1 MSHSHFPIRH
11 AVFVVYYNI
20 VFHVSYS
27 SLKGITK
34 IFKFDAKNPPQ
45 RRSTL
50 VYLIGTNIAVFRE
63 VLDQIHSVI
72 NQPES
77 AVDRTLDIKQYHIIV
92 FPTILYS
99 FEVLLEE
106 EGLFGFVEIHRF
118 NWDFIT
124 IDKGILSLEIPQI
137 FQEVFIREDRSLLS
151 SIAQSLRTMNMVSRR
166 PSIIMTYGDNANI
179 IADMIDRMDGPRKP
193 ANQSAERSDFRTML
207 IIDRNKD
214 YPSCLL
220 TPVVYSGLLL
230 EIFPSHSGI
239 LHIDEQENRIKSEK
253 MHFLKIKPKKE
264 PSKSKDAT
272 TNLRL
277 SEAVD
282 NIFQENRYRHFSDVI
297 NVLSGH
303 AKALGM
309 EGTNI
314 QGMQINEMHEYVAKK
329 LPKVASQKKELF
341 KHLILCENI
350 VNELGGNFE
359 QLQNLE
365 ESMLYNRNRKQTF
378 QKIQEVLST
387 DGHRLNVLRHICL
400 LYLTCTL
407 SADETTS
414 FMTNYLNAF
423 GFQYL
428 PVFSHLA
435 TAKLFP
441 SLPTMSRTKILT
453 NISLPKWQNQF
464 QTEANKFKLLPT
476 AADDTESSAAAKKPD
491 PVCPSYVF
499 NGSYIPLVAQLASA
513 LLSANKFDDILDKIG
528 HTDQICMHKYMNLSK
543 TNVRDVAAIV
553 KRGEIADVFLSQPRT
568 LFIFVVGG
576 VTYAEIAACQ
586 LVEKLTGAKIVI
598 GSNCILSGGDMM
610 EAAFS

>member
-1 MSHSHFPIRH
+1 MS
-11 AVFVVYYNI
+11 NI
-20 VFHVSYS
+20 HRI
-27 SLKGITK
+27 KGINK
-34 IFKFDAKNPPQ
+34 IYKFDARNPPL
-45 RRSTL
+45 RRSSL
-50 VYLIGTNIAVFRE
+50 LYFINANIGIFRE
-63 VLDQIHSVI
+63 VLDQINSVI
-72 NQPES
+72 HQSECS
-77 AVDRTLDIKQYHIIV
+77 SDQSLDIKRYHIIV
-92 FPTILYS
+92 FPTILHS
-99 FEVLLEE
+99 FEALLEE

-118 NWDFIT
+118 NWDFMT
-124 IDKGILSLEIPQI
+124 IDTAVLSLEIPQL
-137 FQEVFIREDRSLLS
+137 FKEVYIREDRSLLS
-151 SIAQSLRTMNMVSRR
+151 SIAQSLRILNMVTRR
-166 PSIIMTYGDNANI
+166 PATVITYGENAGI
-179 IADMIDRMDGPRKP
+179 IADMIDRMDGQRK

-230 EIFPSHSGI
+230 EIFPSRSGT
-239 LHIDEQENRIKSEK
+239 LHIDEHENRIKSEK
-253 MHFLKIKPKKE
+253 LHFLKIKPKKE
-264 PSKSKDAT
+264 PTKSKEAT

-277 SEAVD
+277 SEDVD
-282 NIFQENRYRHFSDVI
+282 SIFQENRYKHFSEVI
-297 NVLSGH
+297 NVLSGQ
-303 AKALGM
+303 AKMLGM
-309 EGTNI
+309 EGASI

-387 DGHRLNVLRHICL
+387 DGHRLNILRHICL

-435 TAKLFP
+435 AAKLFS
-441 SLPTMSRTKILT
+441 SLPTMSKTKILT

-464 QTEANKFKLLPT
+464 QTEANKFKLLP
-476 AADDTESSAAAKKPD
+476 AAAEDTVPPGGAEKSD
-491 PVCPSYVF
+491 PTCPSYVF
-499 NGSYIPLVAQLASA
+499 NGSYIPLVAQLAST
-513 LLSANKFDDILDKIG
+513 LLGSAKFDDILEKIG
-528 HTDQICMHKYMNLSK
+528 HTDQICMHKYLNYTK
-543 TNVRDVAAIV
+543 ANVRELAAIV
-553 KRGEIADVFLSQPRT
+553 RRGEIEDVFVSQPRT
-568 LFIFVVGG
+568 MFIFVVGG

-586 LVEKLTGAKIVI
+586 LVEKLTGSKIVI
-598 GSNCILSGGDMM
+598 GSNCILSGGDLV